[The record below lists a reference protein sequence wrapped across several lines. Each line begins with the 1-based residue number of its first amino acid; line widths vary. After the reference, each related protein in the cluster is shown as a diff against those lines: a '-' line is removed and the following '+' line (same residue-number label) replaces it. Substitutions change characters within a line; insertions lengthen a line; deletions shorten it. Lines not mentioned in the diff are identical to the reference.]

1 MKNTL
6 IKTASLA
13 VLSLAAAFALAAE
26 LYSPNRAAKDQ
37 GMTLKSW
44 GSGTI
49 AETNEAIF
57 EGVGS
62 LRVSSRNFFQGGIV
76 NYETPVD
83 LSKEFGDRNNLLMLA
98 IQIPGTTSGGGTG
111 GAARGG
117 GSGPPVGA
125 GTGGVS
131 GLGGGGEEP
140 FNPQGGAAGASVP
153 SAGGTSGAAA
163 ESSGIKVLRFVIST
177 SDGKKSEAYVNLETT
192 QPNAKGWRMVGI
204 PLQAIRGFDKTNKT
218 VSSIAVSTDT
228 VGTLYIGA
236 MNILNDATPVYAEPN
251 TRDLNLAQGDEVV
264 LSATGSGG
272 ATPIKFMWDFD
283 SSDGIAVDAEGQAVR
298 RRFRK
303 AGEYTITVTAQDI
316 YGLKAPH
323 SSTIKVVVN

>member
-49 AETNEAIF
+49 AETSEAIF
-57 EGVGS
+57 DGVGS
-62 LRVSSRNFFQGGIV
+62 LRISSRNFFQGGII
-76 NYETPVD
+76 NYDTPVD
-83 LSKEFGDRNNLLMLA
+83 LSKEFGDRNNLLLLA
-98 IQIPGTTSGGGTG
+98 VQIPGATTG
-111 GAARGG
+111 GAAGGNRGG

-131 GLGGGGEEP
+131 GLGGGGQEP
-140 FNPQGGAAGASVP
+140 FDPQGGAAGASVP
-153 SAGGTSGAAA
+153 SSGGTSAGAAA
-163 ESSGIKVLRFVIST
+163 ASSDIKVLRFVIST
-177 SDGKKSEAYVNLETT
+177 SDGKKSEAYVNLDTT
-192 QPNAKGWRMVGI
+192 LPDAKGWRKVGI
-204 PLQAIRGFDKTNKT
+204 PLQAIRGFDKTNKM

-228 VGTLYIGA
+228 VGTVYIGA
-236 MNILNDATPVYAEPN
+236 MNILNDATPVYAEPSS
-251 TRDLNLAQGDEVV
+251 RDLNLAQGDEVV
-264 LSATGSGG
+264 LSATGSAG
-272 ATPIKFMWDFD
+272 ATPLKFMWDFD
-283 SSDGIAVDAEGQAVR
+283 SADGITVDAEGQAVR

-303 AGEYTITVTAQDI
+303 PGEYTITVTAQDI